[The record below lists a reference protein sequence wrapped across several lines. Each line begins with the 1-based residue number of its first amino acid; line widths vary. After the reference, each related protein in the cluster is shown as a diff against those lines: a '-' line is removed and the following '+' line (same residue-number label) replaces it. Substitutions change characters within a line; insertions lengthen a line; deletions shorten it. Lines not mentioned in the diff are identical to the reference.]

1 MSISTIKISVV
12 IITQNEEDKIRNAI
26 NSSIKI
32 ADEIVVI
39 DGGSTDNTITI
50 AKDLGCKVFC
60 NPWPGYAK
68 QRNFGANVAENNW
81 IFFIDSDEE
90 IDEGLQTS
98 LLKWKSNNE
107 GDVKAYSVYRIGD
120 FLGKWMGNGE
130 YLVRLYKKS
139 EVRIKDVLVHEGP
152 DVEANEVTALEGI
165 LWHHGF
171 RSINDHVQRFNKYTD
186 LEAEKDYINNKRFN
200 LFRLFLRPPAKLV
213 YVLFIRGLITKG
225 IAGISVAFFWMFYEF
240 LREIK
245 LYEISKYKNNKKAL
259 TRSFQDGKSVS

>member
-98 LLKWKSNNE
+98 LLKWKSTNE
-107 GDVKAYSVYRIGD
+107 GDAKAYSVYRIGD
-120 FLGKWMGNGE
+120 F
-130 YLVRLYKKS
+130 
-139 EVRIKDVLVHEGP
+139 
-152 DVEANEVTALEGI
+152 
-165 LWHHGF
+165 
-171 RSINDHVQRFNKYTD
+171 
-186 LEAEKDYINNKRFN
+186 
-200 LFRLFLRPPAKLV
+200 
-213 YVLFIRGLITKG
+213 
-225 IAGISVAFFWMFYEF
+225 
-240 LREIK
+240 
-245 LYEISKYKNNKKAL
+245 
-259 TRSFQDGKSVS
+259 